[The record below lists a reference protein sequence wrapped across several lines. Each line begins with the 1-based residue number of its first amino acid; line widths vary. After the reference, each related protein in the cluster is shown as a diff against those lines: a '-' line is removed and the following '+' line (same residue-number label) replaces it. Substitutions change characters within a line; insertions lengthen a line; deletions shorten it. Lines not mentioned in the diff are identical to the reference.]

1 MVVAVVNSVL
11 YNNYRGKHMKNIGN
25 RLREIR
31 ESKKLSRREVAERLQ
46 HYGIDISDK
55 TLYGYEVGRTSANAD
70 MFLALCDIYGIDNI
84 AETFKDASYQA
95 NTEIV
100 LTVDEIEIINQY
112 RLLDG
117 YGKKAV
123 KNILDLECERL
134 PDSIKRIKAYAEH
147 LAPYIKRANYEGKYN
162 EEENK

>member
-1 MVVAVVNSVL
+1 
-11 YNNYRGKHMKNIGN
+11 MKNIGIK
-25 RLREIR
+25 LQEIR
-31 ESKKLSRREVAERLQ
+31 KSKNLTRREVTERLQ
-46 HYGIDISDK
+46 HYGISISDK
-55 TLYGYEVGRTSANAD
+55 TLYGYEIGRTSANAD

-84 AETFKDASYQA
+84 TETFKEESYQS
-95 NTEIV
+95 NDNLV
-100 LTVDEIEIINQY
+100 LSVEEIEMITKY

-123 KNILDLECERL
+123 RNVLDYECERL